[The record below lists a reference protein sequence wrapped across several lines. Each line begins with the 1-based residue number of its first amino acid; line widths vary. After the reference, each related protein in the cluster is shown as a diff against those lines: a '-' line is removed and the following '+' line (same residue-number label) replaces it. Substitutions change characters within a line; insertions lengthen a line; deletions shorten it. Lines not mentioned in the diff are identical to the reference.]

1 MKIALTIF
9 YFLAPFLVLHLCHKF
24 RYVNKLGAVV
34 VAYIIGL
41 LLGNL
46 HILPANSQP
55 LQDTLTA
62 VTIPLAIPLMLFST
76 NLKQVFLL
84 AKKAIISLFIGL
96 VSVIILVTTGYFIF
110 NDSIPETWKMS
121 GLLVGVYTGGT
132 PNLASLK
139 LILNVD
145 EAQYLM
151 THSADLVIGVLYLF
165 FLMSAGQRLFNAF
178 LSPAKQRATP
188 SSEPLN
194 LDGQDP
200 YYGILKRK
208 YTRPLSKALLLSL
221 IVVAISYLV
230 SLLVPQ
236 SAQMAVIM
244 LMITTLSLTLSFWKP
259 VRSIPKTFD
268 LGMYFVLVFSVV
280 VASMVNVTTLTNG
293 AIPILFY
300 VGWVVFGSLILQ
312 LLLSRWFGI
321 DADTVI
327 ITSAALL
334 CSPPFVP
341 VVAGALRNRS
351 IVVPGLTIGIV
362 GYTIGNYLGFL
373 LAQILKSIPY

>member
-46 HILPANSQP
+46 HILPANSQS
-55 LQDTLTA
+55 LQDTLTSI
-62 VTIPLAIPLMLFST
+62 TIPLAIPLMLFST

-96 VSVIILVTTGYFIF
+96 VSVIVLVTTGYFIF
-110 NDSIPETWKMS
+110 NDSIPEPWKMS

-145 EAQYLM
+145 ESQYLM

-165 FLMSAGQRLFNAF
+165 FLMSAGQRLFGAF
-178 LSPAKQRATP
+178 LSPAKKKGIA
-188 SSEPLN
+188 SEPLN

-221 IVVAISYLV
+221 IVVAISYLT

-244 LMITTLSLTLSFWKP
+244 LMITTLSLALSFWEP

-280 VASMVNVTTLTNG
+280 VASMVNVSTLAHG

-312 LLLSRWFGI
+312 LLLSRLFGI

-327 ITSAALL
+327 ITSTALL

-373 LAQILKSIPY
+373 LAQVIKSIAY

>member
-46 HILPANSQP
+46 HILPANSQS
-55 LQDTLTA
+55 LQDALTA

-110 NDSIPETWKMS
+110 NDSIPEPWKMS

-145 EAQYLM
+145 ESQYLM

-165 FLMSAGQRLFNAF
+165 FLMSAGQRLFGAF
-178 LSPAKQRATP
+178 LSPAKKKEIP
-188 SSEPLN
+188 SEPLN

-200 YYGILKRK
+200 YYDILKRK

-244 LMITTLSLTLSFWKP
+244 LMITTLSLALSFWEP

-300 VGWVVFGSLILQ
+300 VGWVVFGSLIIQ

-327 ITSAALL
+327 ITSTALL

-362 GYTIGNYLGFL
+362 GYTIGNYIGFV

>member
-1 MKIALTIF
+1 MKISLTIF

-46 HILPANSQP
+46 HILPANSLS
-55 LQDTLTA
+55 LQDALTA

-110 NDSIPETWKMS
+110 NDSIPEPWKMS

-145 EAQYLM
+145 ESQYLM

-165 FLMSAGQRLFNAF
+165 FLMSAGQRLFGAF
-178 LSPAKQRATP
+178 LSPAKKKEIP
-188 SSEPLN
+188 SEPLN

-221 IVVAISYLV
+221 VVVAISYLV
-230 SLLVPQ
+230 SLLGPQ

-244 LMITTLSLTLSFWKP
+244 LMITTLSLALSFWEP

-300 VGWVVFGSLILQ
+300 VGWVVFGSLIIQ

-327 ITSAALL
+327 ITSTALL

-373 LAQILKSIPY
+373 LAQILKSIAY

>member
-46 HILPANSQP
+46 HILPANSQS
-55 LQDTLTA
+55 LQDALTA

-110 NDSIPETWKMS
+110 NDSIPEPWKMS

-145 EAQYLM
+145 ESQYLM

-165 FLMSAGQRLFNAF
+165 FLMSAGQRLFGAF
-178 LSPAKQRATP
+178 LSPAKKKEIA
-188 SSEPLN
+188 SEPLN

-244 LMITTLSLTLSFWKP
+244 LMITTLSLALSFWEP

-300 VGWVVFGSLILQ
+300 VGWVVFGSLIIQ

-327 ITSAALL
+327 ITSTALL

-373 LAQILKSIPY
+373 LAQILKSIAY